1 MMKKKEKIVIAGILF
16 LVVLEVLKYGI
27 ATKVIVSGFLMYQ
40 LYKYFRYRQQ
50 YNDPQMF
57 MEKSPLQD
65 KSVINTI
72 RFKILYILEF
82 LNITN

>member
-40 LYKYFRYRQQ
+40 LYKYFRYR
-50 YNDPQMF
+50 
-57 MEKSPLQD
+57 
-65 KSVINTI
+65 
-72 RFKILYILEF
+72 
-82 LNITN
+82 

>member
-1 MMKKKEKIVIAGILF
+1 
-16 LVVLEVLKYGI
+16 
-27 ATKVIVSGFLMYQ
+27 
-40 LYKYFRYRQQ
+40 
-50 YNDPQMF
+50 MF

>member
-1 MMKKKEKIVIAGILF
+1 MMKKKEKIVIGGILF
-16 LVVLEVLKYGI
+16 LVVLEIFKYGI
-27 ATKVIVSGFLMYQ
+27 AMKVIVGSFLVYQ

-50 YNDPQMF
+50 YNDAQVF
-57 MEKSPLQD
+57 MEKGPLQD
-65 KSVINTI
+65 KSGINAI